1 MLYDRL
7 KPAIEKV
14 LGFHVKNAPGVIMGV
29 YMVDYA
35 YELLDSLYPDRGS
48 YTLNA
53 ISETRVCLIDSIQ
66 VMTGCTVG
74 NKYMRLDALD
84 YGRYA
89 LALYNRD
96 TGIGFRVYMDLAKID
111 ANKYPQLHAF
121 FTKSRDYKS
130 ASRSQLSD
138 ETMKEFYAA
147 ERSVL
152 SFQKVRVTLPAKEKL
167 VPAAVCS
174 SCKESFLMADGRTD
188 TENGPLCEYCRRA
201 AKGESLPF
209 HVTE

>member
-1 MLYDRL
+1 MLYEKL
-7 KPAIEKV
+7 KPAIDKV
-14 LGFHVKNAPGVIMGV
+14 LGFHIKNAPGVIMGV

-84 YGRYA
+84 IGRYA
-89 LALYNRD
+89 LVLYNRD
-96 TGIGFRVYMDLAKID
+96 TSVGFRVYMDLAKIERE
-111 ANKYPQLHAF
+111 KYPQLFAF
-121 FTKSRDYKS
+121 FNKSRDYKS
-130 ASRSQLSD
+130 ASRAQLSD
-138 ETMKEFYAA
+138 ETIKEFYAA

-152 SFQKVRVTLPAKEKL
+152 SFQKVKVELPAKDDI
-167 VPAAVCS
+167 VPAAVCRV
-174 SCKESFLMADGRTD
+174 CRESFLVSAETD
-188 TENGPLCEYCRRA
+188 ANKPVCNYCRRA
-201 AKGESLPF
+201 ANNEFAPF
-209 HVTE
+209 RAME